1 MINCDIFIVSLNLTN
16 NTLQKTIKYDFM
28 FIEFKNI
35 LFSDINIWQNLKEK
49 QGQWLTL
56 GKRERIPPLPRDIR
70 GISEILLF
78 QFSSVAQL
86 CLTL

>member
-1 MINCDIFIVSLNLTN
+1 MFINSRMINCDIFIVLLNLTN

-35 LFSDINIWQNLKEK
+35 LFIDINIWQNLKEK
-49 QGQWLTL
+49 QGRWLSL
-56 GKRERIPPLPRDIR
+56 GKRERIPLPRDIC

-78 QFSSVAQL
+78 QL
-86 CLTL
+86 

>member
-1 MINCDIFIVSLNLTN
+1 
-16 NTLQKTIKYDFM
+16 M